1 MKKLAILALVAAV
14 GAANADTTWD
24 SGTGFGLVVPDA
36 GAVVSKTFSPTVGG
50 GALLEFDVY
59 MSPAHTW
66 RSDLAIWISGPSN
79 APQFLGLYSHEDGSG
94 DFISAFFTNEAGAV
108 AIPATGNLDSA
119 TSGVKYLPTG
129 SGLLSTVDSSAGTWT
144 IFAQDTVGADT
155 GTIDRIVVRTATV
168 PEPGT
173 FIALG
178 LGGVALA
185 AMRRRR
191 K

>member
-1 MKKLAILALVAAV
+1 MKKLAILGLLAVAGASQAV
-14 GAANADTTWD
+14 TWD
-24 SGTGFGLVVPDA
+24 SGTGLGWAIPDSPA
-36 GAVVSKTFSPTVGG
+36 GPTSWTFSPTVGG
-50 GALLEFDVY
+50 GALVQFDIF

-79 APQFLGLYSHEDGSG
+79 APQFLALYNHEDGSG
-94 DFISAFFTNEAGAV
+94 DFISAFFNTGTGV
-108 AIPATGNLDSA
+108 ALPATGNLDSN
-119 TSGVKYLPTG
+119 TSGTTYLA
-129 SGLLSTVDSSAGTWT
+129 SGGALSTVDSSAGLWT
-144 IFAQDTVGADT
+144 LTAVDTAGADT
-155 GTIDRIVVRTATV
+155 GTIDRIRVTTDAV

>member
-1 MKKLAILALVAAV
+1 MKKLAILGLLAVAGASQAV
-14 GAANADTTWD
+14 TWD
-24 SGTGFGLVVPDA
+24 SGTGLGWAIPDA
-36 GAVVSKTFSPTVGG
+36 GAVVSWTFSPTVGG
-50 GALLEFDVY
+50 GALTQFDIF

-79 APQFLGLYSHEDGSG
+79 APQFLALYNHEDGSG
-94 DFISAFFTNEAGAV
+94 DFVSAFFADASNGGV
-108 AIPATGNLDSA
+108 AIPAAGNLDSN
-119 TSGVKYLPTG
+119 TSGTKYMPGTG
-129 SGLLSTVDSSAGTWT
+129 TLASVDSSAGVWT
-144 IFAQDTVGADT
+144 LYAIDTAGADI
-155 GTIDRIVVRTATV
+155 GTIDRIRVTTDAV

>member
-1 MKKLAILALVAAV
+1 MKKLAILGLLAVAGASQAV
-14 GAANADTTWD
+14 TWD
-24 SGTGFGLVVPDA
+24 SGTGLGWAIPDA
-36 GAVVSKTFSPTVGG
+36 GPVVSWTFSPTVGG
-50 GALLEFDVY
+50 GALTQFDIF

-79 APQFLGLYSHEDGSG
+79 AAQFLGLYSHEDGSG
-94 DFISAFFTNEAGAV
+94 DFISAFFNTGTGV
-108 AIPATGNLDSA
+108 ALPAAGNLDSN
-119 TSGVKYLPTG
+119 TSGTTYLA
-129 SGLLSTVDSSAGTWT
+129 SGGALSTVDSSAGVWT
-144 IFAQDTVGADT
+144 LYAQDTVGLDT
-155 GTIDRIVVRTATV
+155 GSIDRIRVTTAAV